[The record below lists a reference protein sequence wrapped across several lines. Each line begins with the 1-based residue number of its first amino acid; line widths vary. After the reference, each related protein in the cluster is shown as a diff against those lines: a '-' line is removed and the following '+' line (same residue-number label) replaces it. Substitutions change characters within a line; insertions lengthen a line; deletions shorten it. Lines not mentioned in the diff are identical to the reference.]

1 MKFKFNKAELYIIS
15 GLFLWGIICSIVL
28 VYPYLT
34 TPGTGWI
41 ASWRCDRLVERYN
54 DLVNY
59 GQFDIAHNSHVLGYG
74 LYFPFIM
81 RQFHI
86 YDGLTMYC
94 LAQSLCGMVVIMFY
108 PFLVYKMHNNLL
120 LSLISPVLVHLFFGD
135 MLYINKSGEYFA
147 SLFSLALGIPL
158 LIIIFQSK
166 KQKQIIG
173 YSLFLIVIAMLS
185 NIMRDKTA
193 FPVVFIWLIIL
204 LLKCRSHIVKIVP
217 AVIMIGIL
225 LFSFSFLS
233 TTFPQ
238 IIANKWGVEGKIAYN
253 SSPWHSILI
262 GMGYVWNDYGLYY
275 GDDAGKEIVEK
286 YYPDVVYNSE
296 GYFEKC
302 KEIALDIICKDPLFV
317 LKGLIKKTIVSFIQ
331 NIECTLGL
339 ANETVRLY
347 RILSI
352 ILCVGALFVV
362 SVKRKLIAMLKD
374 SKYCYFVV
382 FAILISNYT
391 GILASPTYYYN
402 WGACGGGGIL
412 LFVFLMES
420 VSFAVASE
428 CQRDNKIVL
437 TVEENS

>member
-1 MKFKFNKAELYIIS
+1 MIMKPKIDKTNAYVIC

-34 TPGTGWI
+34 TSGSGWI

-59 GQFDIAHNSHVLGYG
+59 GKFDIAHNSHVLGYG

-94 LAQSLCGMVVIMFY
+94 LAQSLCGMAVILFY

-135 MLYINKSGEYFA
+135 MLYINKSGEYFS

-166 KQKQIIG
+166 IQKQIIG
-173 YSLFLIVIAMLS
+173 YSLFLIVVAMLS

-193 FPVVFIWLIIL
+193 FSVVFIWLIIL

-217 AVIMIGIL
+217 AVIMISIL
-225 LFSFSFLS
+225 LFSFNFLS

-262 GMGYVWNDYGLYY
+262 GMGYVRNDYGLYY

-317 LKGLIKKTIVSFIQ
+317 LKGLIKKTLVSVIQ
-331 NIECTLGL
+331 NFECTLGIADVTIKL
-339 ANETVRLY
+339 FH
-347 RILSI
+347 ILSLLI
-352 ILCVGALFVV
+352 CGMAVALLAIR
-362 SVKRKLIAMLKD
+362 KR
-374 SKYCYFVV
+374 
-382 FAILISNYT
+382 LISMFRNRVKLYCFIALAIIMSDYT
-391 GILASPTYYYN
+391 GILASPTYFYN
-402 WGACGGGGIL
+402 WGGA
-412 LFVFLMES
+412 
-420 VSFAVASE
+420 AVAAFS
-428 CQRDNKIVL
+428 C
-437 TVEENS
+437 